1 MNTLR
6 IARTHTG
13 DTRRSRRLFR
23 VSLTA
28 AAVAIIT
35 TGCIQYVSPP
45 GPAPMRYRDAI
56 FATVD
61 TTSDIVYGSAVDQLG
76 ATQALKLDMYS
87 PHGDTATNRPAMVWV
102 HGGGFSGGNKQ
113 SPELIDESNWL
124 AQRGYVNV
132 SIDYRLAPQGCVGN
146 PGPSCIY
153 GIRDAQYDAQA
164 AVRFLRANAVQYGID
179 PNKIAMGGSSA
190 GAITALNVAYSP
202 DDVGTSGTPGEGSEI
217 QAAVALSG
225 ARLRGIPDPGEPPS
239 LLFHASPFIA

>member
-1 MNTLR
+1 
-6 IARTHTG
+6 
-13 DTRRSRRLFR
+13 
-23 VSLTA
+23 
-28 AAVAIIT
+28 
-35 TGCIQYVSPP
+35 
-45 GPAPMRYRDAI
+45 
-56 FATVD
+56 
-61 TTSDIVYGSAVDQLG
+61 
-76 ATQALKLDMYS
+76 
-87 PHGDTATNRPAMVWV
+87 MVWV

-239 LLFHASPFIA
+239 LLFHGTADPLVPYPWATDTVAAVQAAGVLCLLTTFEGDGHVPYLQHRQEILDQTTNFLYWTLQLGG